1 MRNFFFFGIQR
12 LIELKIDRIKIQI
25 KPEFAPGAHCT
36 VHDAKCSNFWQK
48 KIEKRDGEI
57 NEGV

>member
-1 MRNFFFFGIQR
+1 M
-12 LIELKIDRIKIQI
+12 IELKKDRIKIQI

-57 NEGV
+57 NEGVWTGRN